1 MKISIIANPRKKKI
15 YPVLRKLIPWLKK
28 RGVKVFISDE
38 VAEKIGRPKRGYSR
52 EEVAAKGNILIAL
65 GGDGTLL
72 EAVRLL
78 NGKDIPILG
87 VNAGGLGFLTKVT
100 LLELYHV
107 LPGVIKGKFQT
118 ENRAMLK
125 VTVGGSGESFLAL
138 NDAVITR
145 GAFSRILRLKLFIEE
160 ELANVYLGDGLIFA
174 TPTGSTA
181 HSLSA
186 GGPIVHP
193 ELRVIILSPIC
204 PHTMTN
210 RPLIIPA
217 DKEIR
222 TEIDTGKAEVSLT
235 IDGQVWINLSPGG
248 EEVRVTMARKRVR
261 LIANPEESYFQVLR
275 QKLNWSG
282 TTVK

>member
-15 YPVLRKLIPWLKK
+15 YPVLRKLIPWLRR
-28 RGVKVFISDE
+28 RGAEVFVSNE
-38 VAEKIGRPKRGYSR
+38 VAEVIKGVKRGYSR
-52 EEVAAKGNILIAL
+52 EEAAGKGEILVAL

-78 NGKDIPILG
+78 NGRNIPILG

-100 LLELYHV
+100 LAELYHV

-125 VTVGGSGESFLAL
+125 VTVGSSGESFLAL

-160 ELANVYLGDGLIFA
+160 ELANVYLCDGLIFA

-193 ELRVIILSPIC
+193 ELKVVILSPIC

-217 DKEIR
+217 DKEIK
-222 TEIDTGKAEVSLT
+222 TEIDTDKAEVSLT
-235 IDGQVWINLSPGG
+235 IDGQVWRNLPSG
-248 EEVRVTMARKRVR
+248 EEVRVIMARNRVR

>member
-15 YPVLRKLIPWLKK
+15 YPVLRKLIPWLKR
-28 RGVKVFISDE
+28 RGGEVFVSDE
-38 VAEKIGRPKRGYSR
+38 VAEVIKGVKGGYSR
-52 EEVAAKGNILIAL
+52 EEIAGKGNILIAL

-100 LLELYHV
+100 LTELYPI
-107 LPGVIKGKFQT
+107 LEKILRGKF
-118 ENRAMLK
+118 EIEERAMLK
-125 VTVGGSGESFLAL
+125 VTVLGSGESFLAL

-222 TEIDTGKAEVSLT
+222 TKIDTGKAEVSLT
-235 IDGQVWINLSPGG
+235 IDGQVWINLPPG

-282 TTVK
+282 TTRK